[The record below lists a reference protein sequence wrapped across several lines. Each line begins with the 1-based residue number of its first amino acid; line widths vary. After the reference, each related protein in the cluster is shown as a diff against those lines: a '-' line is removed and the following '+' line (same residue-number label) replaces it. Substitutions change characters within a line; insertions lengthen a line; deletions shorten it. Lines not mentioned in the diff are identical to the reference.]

1 MTLKGQSQGSQILKH
16 YIKCKRAESGHML
29 LIGKYIIMVS
39 PLVQLHLTLA
49 TMKDQCQSDI
59 EGLNLVKEPT

>member
-1 MTLKGQSQGSQILKH
+1 
-16 YIKCKRAESGHML
+16 ML